1 MYKGHIITETA
12 LATDA
17 IIPFVT
23 VWNTNNNTR
32 PIGNGAVELAT
43 SGYYDVDVMATVSGI
58 TVSPFAIQ
66 LFDGET
72 PIAEALAET
81 DITAT
86 TGIHTVNITDTLRVV
101 PNVVDSI
108 ARLSVRVSG
117 ASTINTAVMTI
128 EKRK

>member
-1 MYKGHIITETA
+1 MYKGQIIADTT
-12 LATDA
+12 LTTDA

-23 VWNTNNNTR
+23 VWNTNGNTR
-32 PIGNGAVELAT
+32 PVGNGAVELTT
-43 SGYYDVDVMATVSGI
+43 SGFYDIDVMATVTGV

-66 LFDGET
+66 LFDGDT
-72 PIAEALAET
+72 PIAESLAET

-86 TGIHTVNITDTLRVV
+86 TGVHTVNITDTIRVI
-101 PNVVDSI
+101 PNMVDSF